1 MAIALSTPF
10 QMAQMQLLSSQ
21 LQMLSPLVFAAARV
35 QVARASN
42 RNIITGNLA
51 AVTTGV
57 QTASPVN
64 VA

>member
-1 MAIALSTPF
+1 MLPF
-10 QMAQMQLLSSQ
+10 QMAQMQFLVNLTGQLGFIGVMSST
-21 LQMLSPLVFAAARV
+21 RV

-51 AVTTGV
+51 AVTTGI